1 MNRICLFVLLLSSSG
16 IYAQNVGINTNS
28 PQAALDVYGDV
39 IFRSADLVVG
49 NGTTLA
55 LDVNSNR
62 FSYYR
67 ISGPTA
73 NFSIAGISQAVE
85 GRLLVLFNRSGFT
98 MQINHLDPTA
108 ASGNRIQT
116 GTGSNITIPNKA
128 AISLQYDGLEQK
140 WIVKS
145 TGASVGGGGSS
156 PWNISGNDISN
167 SNTGNVGIGTTS
179 PNYKLDINGNA
190 SVKGL
195 TIEGVNSPN
204 LLSSSSL
211 SIVNTDDD
219 FTLAFDGNK
228 VQSYVNGVGVG
239 TIPLLLNP
247 GGGSIGVGIP
257 DNPEA
262 GFHLRSESEMALKV
276 DAPNAIMTFNNQ
288 AGTEQ
293 RGFFRTWTDNPFNPA
308 GYYGFEVGA
317 PPTSVPAQPNRL
329 MFSTN
334 YNLRMVIME
343 NGNVGIGTT
352 NPDPY
357 YKLSV
362 NGYVRAKEI
371 RVNTNWA
378 DYVFAD
384 SYQLRPLKLV
394 EDFIKE
400 NKHLPGIPSAATL
413 QKEGLDLSA
422 MQTKMM
428 EKIEELTL
436 YLIDAEK
443 KIEALQQKIENL
455 EKKKQ

>member
-1 MNRICLFVLLLSSSG
+1 
-16 IYAQNVGINTNS
+16 
-28 PQAALDVYGDV
+28 
-39 IFRSADLVVG
+39 
-49 NGTTLA
+49 
-55 LDVNSNR
+55 
-62 FSYYR
+62 
-67 ISGPTA
+67 
-73 NFSIAGISQAVE
+73 
-85 GRLLVLFNRSGFT
+85 VLFNRSGFT
-98 MQINHLDPTA
+98 MQVNHLDPSA
-108 ASGNRIQT
+108 SSGNRIQT
-116 GTGSNITIPNKA
+116 GTGTNLSIPNKA

-156 PWNISGNDISN
+156 PWTITGNDINS
-167 SNTGNVGIGTTS
+167 SNTGNVGIGTSTPGS
-179 PNYKLDINGNA
+179 KLDVNGNA
-190 SVKGL
+190 SIKGL
-195 TIEGVNSPN
+195 RIEGVNSPD
-204 LLSSSSL
+204 LFSTSSL

-239 TIPLLLNP
+239 TIPLLINP
-247 GGGSIGVGIP
+247 NGGTVGVGINS
-257 DNPEA
+257 NPEA
-262 GFHLRSESEMALKV
+262 GFHLRSEGEMALKV

-308 GYYGFEVGA
+308 GYYGFEVGS
-317 PPTSVPAQPNRL
+317 PPSPIPAQPNRL

-334 YNLRMVIME
+334 YNLRMIIME

-362 NGYVRAKEI
+362 NGFVRAKEI

-384 SYQLRPLKLV
+384 SYQLRPLKQV
-394 EDFIKE
+394 ENFIKE
-400 NKHLPGIPSAATL
+400 NKHLPGIPSAAVL
-413 QKEGLDLSA
+413 QKEGVDLSA

-436 YLIDAEK
+436 YMIEAEK
-443 KIEALQQKIENL
+443 KIAELQQKIENL
-455 EKKKQ
+455 EKKK